1 MISTCGIDFGTSNST
16 VGIWKDGAFSMVPV
30 EDAYTTV
37 PSAIFYPAEGTL
49 PLYGRAGIAAY
60 TAREPGRLMRSL
72 KSILGSSLID
82 DKTGVGGQ
90 YRTFEEILVGF
101 LGHLK
106 DKAEA
111 FNGGRIASVVMGRP
125 VHFVDDNEAADL
137 RAEEK
142 LGVIARKAGFEQV
155 LFQYE
160 PIAAALQF
168 EEKLDQDELVFIA
181 DIGGGTSDFSVV
193 RLGPSHRHLQDRAG
207 DILSNGGVRVGGT
220 NLDTQ
225 LSLTTVM
232 PLLGKGAMIR
242 PGRDLPAWPF
252 VDLATWHRIHT
263 IAEPKNLTALRQLQ
277 VETGGSP
284 LFERYIQVVRDQ
296 SGHLIAKRTE
306 DAKIQL
312 SAESE
317 ATIDLNVVEA
327 GLRARAR
334 RDRFEACIAGDVGR
348 IKRSIASTLASAELK
363 ADAITAVFLTGG
375 TSAVPAVR
383 NALTAPFENARV
395 VEGDLFCSVGHGLAV
410 DARRRF

>member
-1 MISTCGIDFGTSNST
+1 
-16 VGIWKDGAFSMVPV
+16 
-30 EDAYTTV
+30 
-37 PSAIFYPAEGTL
+37 
-49 PLYGRAGIAAY
+49 
-60 TAREPGRLMRSL
+60 
-72 KSILGSSLID
+72 
-82 DKTGVGGQ
+82 
-90 YRTFEEILVGF
+90 
-101 LGHLK
+101 
-106 DKAEA
+106 
-111 FNGGRIASVVMGRP
+111 
-125 VHFVDDNEAADL
+125 
-137 RAEEK
+137 
-142 LGVIARKAGFEQV
+142 
-155 LFQYE
+155 
-160 PIAAALQF
+160 
-168 EEKLDQDELVFIA
+168 
-181 DIGGGTSDFSVV
+181 
-193 RLGPSHRHLQDRAG
+193 
-207 DILSNGGVRVGGT
+207 
-220 NLDTQ
+220 
-225 LSLTTVM
+225 M
-232 PLLGKGAMIR
+232 PLLGKGTMIR